1 MAFRILL
8 VDDEAKVSE
17 LMKVMLEPLGCNV
30 VTSADSREAADQVT
44 KQKFDGVFVD
54 VQMPHLDGFGLTK
67 LIRASRANARVP
79 IVMLT
84 ALDDVETMR
93 AGFRA
98 GITLFLGKP
107 FTGEKL
113 RGLFNVLRGAMLTGR
128 RRYAR
133 LPLGTTVN
141 CTAGSQALKLNSLNI
156 SLGGMLLSNSGR
168 LDVGQEVDLELMIPQ
183 VPRLLNPRG
192 RVVRK
197 EPPDRIAVQFINLA
211 PEDREAIQS
220 YIGGNVGQ

>member
-17 LMKVMLEPLGCNV
+17 LMKVMLEPLGCSV
-30 VTSADSREAADQVT
+30 VTSADSREAAVELT
-44 KQKFDGVFVD
+44 KQEFDGVFVD

-67 LIRASRANARVP
+67 LIRTSGANARVP

-93 AGFRA
+93 AGFKA

-141 CTAGSQALKLNSLNI
+141 CTAGSQTLKLHSLNI
-156 SLGGMLLSNSGR
+156 GLGGMLLSHSGR
-168 LDVGQEVDLELMIPQ
+168 LDVGQEVDLEFKLPK
-183 VPRLLNPRG
+183 VTRLVKPRG
-192 RVVRK
+192 RIVRK
-197 EPPDRIAVQFINLA
+197 EPPDRIAVQFINVA
-211 PEDREAIQS
+211 PEDQEAIQS
-220 YIGGNVGQ
+220 YVGGNAV